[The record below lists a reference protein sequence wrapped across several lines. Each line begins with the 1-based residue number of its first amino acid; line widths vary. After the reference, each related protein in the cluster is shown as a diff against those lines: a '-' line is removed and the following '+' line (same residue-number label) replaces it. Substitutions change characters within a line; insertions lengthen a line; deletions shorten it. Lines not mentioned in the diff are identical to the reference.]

1 MLTFLDKLDDEQIAN
16 AEKVAKAA
24 RRAGVD
30 PKLAVAIAFKESSLR
45 ANPPRG
51 SSGEIGIMQ
60 IMPGT
65 GRGMGYDEK
74 KLQTLEDNIEAGI
87 KYLKQGLQ
95 ATDNDPK
102 LAAVYYNGGPGA
114 VQALSG
120 GQDPDP
126 RVIDYVRAINSF
138 GTFGRPQPTEA
149 APQPAPQAVPQ
160 PASQAAPQPAP
171 QTAAPP
177 EMPEA
182 AEVQETDAERDA
194 RIQQAIEAQNRR
206 MGQLY
211 GGGVGAGVS
220 LGRAAG
226 RAATS
231 GIQSVAQAAGRGLQA
246 GMQPPGGLPGGLPG
260 ALPTGGLP
268 TGLGAP
274 PGAPPG
280 LPGAPPGSPPGVY
293 PRATGP
299 GSATANYGRVFG
311 LPEIEA
317 QRALG
322 LGKQEGE
329 VWDLME
335 RRRAALQD
343 IQQRFPTERYVE
355 NPRFGGI
362 MTPDQ
367 GAGAGP
373 RERLVQAPPSVI
385 QPGPR
390 AGAAP
395 APQMIPLP
403 PTQPIPTTPPAPTG
417 LQAVTQELKALAQP
431 VMSALGAAS
440 RFVTPPL
447 GLATAGG
454 EASTVYDELR
464 RQDPDY
470 VKAMLSGITGLSG
483 LAALYPP
490 ATLPAAAIGGGSALA
505 SYLREREPVG
515 SFEPRFS
522 IQSTAP

>member
-51 SSGEIGIMQ
+51 AAGEIGIMQ

-87 KYLKQGLQ
+87 KYLKQGLE
-95 ATDNDPK
+95 ATGNDPK
-102 LAAVYYNGGPGA
+102 LAAVFYNGGPGA
-114 VQALSG
+114 VQALSS
-120 GQDPDP
+120 GQTPDQ
-126 RVIDYVRAINSF
+126 RVIDYVRSINSF
-138 GTFGRPQPTEA
+138 GTFGARPAAQQA
-149 APQPAPQAVPQ
+149 APQEAPQVAPPPAVPQ
-160 PASQAAPQPAP
+160 PAAPQAM
-171 QTAAPP
+171 PP
-177 EMPEA
+177 SMPEA
-182 AEVQETDAERDA
+182 ETVETDAERDA
-194 RIQQAIEAQNRR
+194 RIQSAIGEQNRR

-220 LGRAAG
+220 LGRMAGHAAK
-226 RAATS
+226 S
-231 GIQSVAQAAGRGLQA
+231 GIQSAAQAAGRGLQA
-246 GMQPPGGLPGGLPG
+246 GMQPPGGLPGAP
-260 ALPTGGLP
+260 PTGGLP

-274 PGAPPG
+274 PGAPP
-280 LPGAPPGSPPGVY
+280 APPGAPPGVY

-322 LGKQEGE
+322 LGKQQGE

-343 IQQRFPTERYVE
+343 IQQRFPSERYVE

-367 GAGAGP
+367 GAGG
-373 RERLVQAPPSVI
+373 
-385 QPGPR
+385 GPR
-390 AGAAP
+390 AQFVETEPSALRPTSRVGVP
-395 APQMIPLP
+395 PEPQMRQLP
-403 PTQPIPTTPPAPTG
+403 PTQPIPTTPPAPSG
-417 LQAVTQELKALAQP
+417 LQAVTQELKALARP
-431 VMSALGAAS
+431 VVSALGSVS
-440 RFVTPPL
+440 RFAAPPL

-454 EASTVYDELR
+454 EASTVSDELR
-464 RQDPDY
+464 RENPDY
-470 VKAMLSGITGLSG
+470 VKALLSGITGMSG

-505 SYLREREPVG
+505 SYLREKEPVG
-515 SFEPRFS
+515 PFEPRFS
-522 IQSTAP
+522 LQSTAP

>member
-30 PKLAVAIAFKESSLR
+30 PKLAVAIAFRESSLR

-60 IMPGT
+60 VMPGT
-65 GRGMGYDEK
+65 GRGIGFDEK
-74 KLQTLEDNIEAGI
+74 KLQDVDQNIEAGI
-87 KYLKQGLQ
+87 AYLKQGLQ
-95 ATDNDPK
+95 ATGNDPK

-114 VQALSG
+114 VQALSSG
-120 GQDPDP
+120 KDPDP
-126 RVIDYVRAINSF
+126 RVIEYVRAINSF
-138 GTFGRPQPTEA
+138 GTFGRPAQKPAEQ
-149 APQPAPQAVPQ
+149 QPAQPQAAQ
-160 PASQAAPQPAP
+160 PPAEQPPA
-171 QTAAPP
+171 
-177 EMPEA
+177 EVMPEEA
-182 AEVQETDAERDA
+182 PAETDAEREA

-211 GGGVGAGVS
+211 GAGVGAGVS
-220 LGRAAG
+220 
-226 RAATS
+226 
-231 GIQSVAQAAGRGLQA
+231 AGRGLKGPALAAIESVGQA
-246 GMQPPGGLPGGLPG
+246 WRGRPAAAPGGLPGGAPPSAGLPASTGALPG
-260 ALPTGGLP
+260 ARGAAPGAP
-268 TGLGAP
+268 AGAP
-274 PGAPPG
+274 PGTPPG
-280 LPGAPPGSPPGVY
+280 MY
-293 PRATGP
+293 PAATGP

-362 MTPDQ
+362 MTPDH
-367 GAGAGP
+367 GAGSGP

-395 APQMIPLP
+395 APQMVPLP

-417 LQAVTQELKALAQP
+417 LQAVTQELKALARP
-431 VMSALGAAS
+431 VVSALGAAS
-440 RFVTPPL
+440 RFVAPPL

-454 EASTVYDELR
+454 EAATVESELR

-470 VKAMLSGITGLSG
+470 IKAALSGITGLSG
-483 LAALYPP
+483 LASLYPP
-490 ATLPAAAIGGGSALA
+490 ATLPAAALGGSAALA
-505 SYLREREPVG
+505 SYLREKEPIG
-515 SFEPRFS
+515 PFEPRFS
-522 IQSTAP
+522 LQSTAP

>member
-30 PKLAVAIAFKESSLR
+30 PKLAVAIAFRESSLR

-60 IMPGT
+60 VMPGT
-65 GRGMGYDEK
+65 GRGIGFDEK
-74 KLQTLEDNIEAGI
+74 KLQDVDQNIEAGI
-87 KYLKQGLQ
+87 AYLKQGLQ
-95 ATDNDPK
+95 ATGNDPK

-114 VQALSG
+114 VQALSSG
-120 GQDPDP
+120 KDPDP
-126 RVIDYVRAINSF
+126 RVIEYVRSINSF
-138 GTFGRPQPTEA
+138 GTFGRPAQAE
-149 APQPAPQAVPQ
+149 QPATP
-160 PASQAAPQPAP
+160 PAAQAAPMEQPPAG
-171 QTAAPP
+171 A
-177 EMPEA
+177 MPEEA
-182 AEVQETDAERDA
+182 PAETDAERDA

-211 GGGVGAGVS
+211 GAGVGAGVS
-220 LGRAAG
+220 AG
-226 RAATS
+226 RGLAGLARS
-231 GIQSVAQAAGRGLQA
+231 GIEGAGQAYGRGLQA
-246 GMQPPGGLPGGLPG
+246 GMQPPGALPGAGAAPALPG
-260 ALPTGGLP
+260 ALP
-268 TGLGAP
+268 GARGAA
-274 PGAPPG
+274 PGAPAG
-280 LPGAPPGSPPGVY
+280 VPPGTPPGMY
-293 PRATGP
+293 PPATGP

-322 LGKQEGE
+322 LGKQQGE

-362 MTPDQ
+362 MTPDP
-367 GAGAGP
+367 GAGGGP
-373 RERLVQAPPSVI
+373 RAQYVQPEPSAV
-385 QPGPR
+385 QPTPR

-395 APQMIPLP
+395 AQQLTQLP
-403 PTQPIPTTPPAPTG
+403 PPQPVPTTPPAPTG
-417 LQAVTQELKALAQP
+417 LQAVTQELRALARP
-431 VMSALGAAS
+431 VVSALGAAS
-440 RFVTPPL
+440 RFVAPPL

-454 EASTVYDELR
+454 EAATVESELR

-470 VKAMLSGITGLSG
+470 IKAALSGITGLSG

-505 SYLREREPVG
+505 SYLREKEPIG
-515 SFEPRFS
+515 PFEPRFS
-522 IQSTAP
+522 LQSTAP

>member
-30 PKLAVAIAFKESSLR
+30 PNLAVAIAFRESSLR
-45 ANPPRG
+45 ASPPRG
-51 SSGEIGIMQ
+51 AAGEIGIMQ
-60 IMPGT
+60 VMPGT
-65 GRGMGYDEK
+65 GRGIGFDEK
-74 KLQTLEDNIEAGI
+74 KLQDLDQNIEAGI
-87 KYLKQGLQ
+87 AYLKQGLQ
-95 ATDNDPK
+95 ATGNDPK

-114 VQALSG
+114 VQALSTG
-120 GQDPDP
+120 KDPDP
-126 RVIDYVRAINSF
+126 RVIEYVRAINSF
-138 GTFGRPQPTEA
+138 GTFGRPAQKPAEQQA
-149 APQPAPQAVPQ
+149 AQPQAEQ
-160 PASQAAPQPAP
+160 PPAEQPPAE
-171 QTAAPP
+171 A
-177 EMPEA
+177 MPEEA
-182 AEVQETDAERDA
+182 PAETDAEREA

-211 GGGVGAGVS
+211 GAGVGAGVS
-220 LGRAAG
+220 AG
-226 RAATS
+226 RGLAGLARS
-231 GIQSVAQAAGRGLQA
+231 GIEGAGQAYGRGLQA
-246 GMQPPGGLPGGLPG
+246 GMQPPGALPGAGAAPALPG
-260 ALPTGGLP
+260 ALP
-268 TGLGAP
+268 GA
-274 PGAPPG
+274 PGAPVG
-280 LPGAPPGSPPGVY
+280 LPAAPGRVPPA
-293 PRATGP
+293 ATGP
-299 GSATANYGRVFG
+299 GSATFNYGRVFG

-367 GAGAGP
+367 GAGSGP

-395 APQMIPLP
+395 APQMVPLP

-417 LQAVTQELKALAQP
+417 LQAVTQELKALARP
-431 VMSALGAAS
+431 VVSALGAAT

-454 EASTVYDELR
+454 EAATVESELR

-470 VKAMLSGITGLSG
+470 IRAALSGITGLSG
-483 LAALYPP
+483 LASLYPP
-490 ATLPAAAIGGGSALA
+490 ATLPAAALGGSAALA
-505 SYLREREPVG
+505 SYLREKEPIG
-515 SFEPRFS
+515 PFEPRFS
-522 IQSTAP
+522 LQSTAP

>member
-95 ATDNDPK
+95 ATGNDPK

-126 RVIDYVRAINSF
+126 RVIDYVRSINSF
-138 GTFGRPQPTEA
+138 GTFGRPQPTQETPPPA
-149 APQPAPQAVPQ
+149 QPAP
-160 PASQAAPQPAP
+160 QAAPQPAP

-246 GMQPPGGLPGGLPG
+246 GMQPPGGLP
-260 ALPTGGLP
+260 APTGGLP

-335 RRRAALQD
+335 RRREALQQ

-395 APQMIPLP
+395 APQMVPLP

-490 ATLPAAAIGGGSALA
+490 ATLPAAAIGGSSALA
-505 SYLREREPVG
+505 SYLREREPIG
-515 SFEPRFS
+515 PFEPRFS
-522 IQSTAP
+522 LQSTAP